1 MSKNLNDL
9 AWEKLFDKYNIL
21 QKIENDGVFNIS
33 AEQIKEFREPRL
45 MAKFDHKIDLPEI
58 FLKNKLAILP
68 TTRGEYI
75 ISHFDA
81 YHKFEDDSSPIIRVP
96 LPSYIQSLDSNN
108 ITSEAIAPHCA
119 VASGI
124 IADFTEDSDIF
135 ATVSGRMGSG
145 IFSFN
150 INDVKLQS
158 YHQVNVANSQIE
170 IDAGYEGVSCLA
182 LFEAKLNISDDF
194 LIRQLYYPFRTWLKR
209 VTKPIKTI
217 FFIYSNGIFRL
228 FEYAFSNVNNYTDAA
243 RYLGLLEKKNED
255 GKTVYSLTEKGRSI
269 LKLNYK
275 QRQLA
280 YCKSILSHKSFNT
293 SLRLYFQK
301 ACMPSIS
308 EIAHIMR
315 QSEIYKVKSE
325 ETYKR
330 RAGTIKGWLNWIISL
345 INE

>member
-1 MSKNLNDL
+1 MNDL

-45 MAKFDHKIDLPEI
+45 MAKFDHNIDLPEI

-108 ITSEAIAPHCA
+108 ITSEAIALHCA

-228 FEYAFSNVNNYTDAA
+228 FEYAFSNVNNYNSLQLVKQKNYST
-243 RYLGLLEKKNED
+243 GLFL
-255 GKTVYSLTEKGRSI
+255 
-269 LKLNYK
+269 
-275 QRQLA
+275 
-280 YCKSILSHKSFNT
+280 
-293 SLRLYFQK
+293 
-301 ACMPSIS
+301 
-308 EIAHIMR
+308 
-315 QSEIYKVKSE
+315 
-325 ETYKR
+325 
-330 RAGTIKGWLNWIISL
+330 
-345 INE
+345 